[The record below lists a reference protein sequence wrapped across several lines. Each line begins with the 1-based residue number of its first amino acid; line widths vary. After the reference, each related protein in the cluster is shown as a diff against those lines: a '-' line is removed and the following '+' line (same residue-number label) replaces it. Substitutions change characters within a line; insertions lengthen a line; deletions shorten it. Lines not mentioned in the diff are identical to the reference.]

1 MGGKFKCDF
10 RHVLALK
17 SMLCNKNTKDQTKFL
32 SKNIWLLKS
41 EKFKIQIMKKYSC
54 LTFQLWVGIN
64 DNKIGCEYTVRKK
77 HILLNRVTVCWRKRR
92 RMHSYLQYMLRWQR
106 VIERWYNITGS
117 SCLMRISLLRIS
129 LMRFFKTITKIW
141 LMRFYGPF
149 VFVTAYIE

>member
-17 SMLCNKNTKDQTKFL
+17 NVLCNKNTKDQTKFL

-77 HILLNRVTVCWRKRR
+77 HTFVQSNGVLAETAQNAQLFIVHVKAVEGLVGTIYQPFFIKNCTVE
-92 RMHSYLQYMLRWQR
+92 S
-106 VIERWYNITGS
+106 
-117 SCLMRISLLRIS
+117 
-129 LMRFFKTITKIW
+129 RFKKARFKKES
-141 LMRFYGPF
+141 RFKKDCCYS
-149 VFVTAYIE
+149 